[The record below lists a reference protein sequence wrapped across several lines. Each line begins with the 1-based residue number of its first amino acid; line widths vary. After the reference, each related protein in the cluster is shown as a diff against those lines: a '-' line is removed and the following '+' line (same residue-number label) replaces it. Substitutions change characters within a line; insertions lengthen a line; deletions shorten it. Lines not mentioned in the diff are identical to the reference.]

1 MVSVEE
7 KVCSQL
13 NRAIGEFWGRVG
25 DSVEMIAGETEE
37 VFCPQ
42 AKRHSRVGIMRADHV
57 EKQEE
62 HDEKVGAIRKLQPSM
77 RESERG
83 DKDDDQNI
91 LQHPGLSINRMYRR
105 NDPDQRTN
113 DR

>member
-1 MVSVEE
+1 MSDAIEMV
-7 KVCSQL
+7 
-13 NRAIGEFWGRVG
+13 
-25 DSVEMIAGETEE
+25 AGESEE
-37 VFCPQ
+37 VFRP
-42 AKRHSRVGIMRADHV
+42 KTEWHLRVGIMRADHV
-57 EKQEE
+57 QKQEE
-62 HDEKVGAIRKLQPSM
+62 HDEKVGAIRKLQPPM

-113 DR
+113 DC